1 MNPIYRGCWAA
12 FRPWRSALG
21 TVCIYIAIRKIRPG
35 LARFF
40 CSYAGHVWKHG
51 NLSTDAGSRISTG
64 GKVAFWRS
72 ALGTIG
78 IYIYPLKEFH
88 WGRPGNFPR
97 MQGMCGSMEPISKM
111 WGAAFRP
118 RVWRSALGGTR
129 SGRLVSPTV
138 SVAAAAVAANAS
150 ARERSMLVRAVV
162 REREWVRTAP
172 ESRVSGGYIGYKSPG
187 LNCTESALAAQVS
200 QRRRP

>member
-1 MNPIYRGCWAA
+1 MKAW
-12 FRPWRSALG
+12 
-21 TVCIYIAIRKIRPG
+21 
-35 LARFF
+35 
-40 CSYAGHVWKHG
+40 
-51 NLSTDAGSRISTG
+51 NLSRRCG
-64 GKVAFWRS
+64 GPRFDRRKGAVWRS

-172 ESRVSGGYIGYKSPG
+172 ESRVSGGYR
-187 LNCTESALAAQVS
+187 LQVS
-200 QRRRP
+200 WPQLLRVCSRRSSVTKEEAVMMMRVLITSPAGPRAS